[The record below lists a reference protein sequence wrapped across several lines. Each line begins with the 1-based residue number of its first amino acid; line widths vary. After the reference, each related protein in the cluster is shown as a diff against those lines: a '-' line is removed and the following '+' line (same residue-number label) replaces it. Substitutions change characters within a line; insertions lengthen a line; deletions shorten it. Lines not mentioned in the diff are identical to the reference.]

1 MEGAPRRRKL
11 TKRKRNNDDEGLS
24 NLSLGPCPDDAH
36 SELAWRVAEGAEFAA
51 GDTLATL
58 VAFAGD
64 EIAAATAATRVGGA
78 ASAPCLIAPQ
88 DGTLVTRLVAE
99 GAQVPNLATTS
110 VALASVRLCRHAVV
124 ASGLCAV
131 CGRCLSTSSRESH
144 LKVALSGCRSDL
156 AVDREEAVATSSKER
171 LLKAGKLQVRC

>member
-24 NLSLGPCPDDAH
+24 NLSLGPCPGDVH
-36 SELAWRVAEGAEFAA
+36 CKLAWRVAEGAEFTA

-58 VAFAGD
+58 MESAGD
-64 EIAAATAATRVGGA
+64 EIAAATRVGGA

-99 GAQVPNLATTS
+99 GARVPNVAAAS
-110 VALASVRLCRHAVV
+110 VALASVCLCRHAVV
-124 ASGLCAV
+124 VSGLCAV
-131 CGRCLSTSSRESH
+131 CGRCMRTASRESH
-144 LKVALSGCRSDL
+144 LKVALSGCKSDL